1 MEIQLLEYQ
10 NGVYPLPLQSLYHQS
25 ESREIRLVGLLC
37 KLVVIGRE
45 YTFDI
50 VTFHDKTEST
60 NTTKQI
66 YTLIFLH
73 H

>member
-1 MEIQLLEYQ
+1 MGYILCLY
-10 NGVYPLPLQSLYHQS
+10 SLYIT
-25 ESREIRLVGLLC
+25 SRNLVKIRLVGLLC

-45 YTFDI
+45 YTFNI
-50 VTFHDKTEST
+50 VTFHGKTEST

>member
-1 MEIQLLEYQ
+1 MGYILCLY
-10 NGVYPLPLQSLYHQS
+10 SLYIT
-25 ESREIRLVGLLC
+25 SRNLVNIRLVGLLC

-50 VTFHDKTEST
+50 VTHGKTEST